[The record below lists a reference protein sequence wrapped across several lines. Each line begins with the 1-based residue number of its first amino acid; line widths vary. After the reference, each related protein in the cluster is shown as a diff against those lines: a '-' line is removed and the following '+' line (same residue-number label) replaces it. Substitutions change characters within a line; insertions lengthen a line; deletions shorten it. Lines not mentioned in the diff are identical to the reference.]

1 MSILVLVC
9 SVRSGMGRTCLT
21 CKDVTSDDFDME
33 LGGSEYESCTDNP
46 GDMECPDGISTCMT
60 GVIIVRYG
68 LESGQN
74 VTFRDEKRACAPEEI
89 LASISPGDQC
99 LNRSVIDSYFSANDP
114 AELYPNDG
122 GMTFHGIVNA
132 TFCVCDSSDR
142 CTPPSPDGEG
152 PPRGSTDTIDTV
164 TQRQVTSAR
173 SGMGRTC
180 LTCKEVT
187 SDDIDMELGE
197 SEYESCIDN
206 PGDMECPDDISTCM
220 TGVINVRYYN
230 RETSQNVTFRDEKRA
245 CAPEEVVGS
254 IPSGDHCVDQTVV
267 ESYFSTNDP
276 AELYS
281 DMGIMEFRGIVDAT
295 FCVCDSG
302 DRCTPPSPSD
312 GQNEGSMGQ
321 GMGRTCLTCKEVTSD
336 DIDMELGESEYESC
350 TDNPGDM
357 ECPDGISTCMTGVI
371 NVRYYN
377 IETGQNVTFRDEKRA
392 CAPEEVVGSTPSG
405 DHCVDQTVVESYFST
420 NDPAELYPDMGI
432 MEFRGIVD
440 ATFCVCDSGDKC
452 TPPSPSDGLNEGSRG
467 QGEGDPRICIEC
479 KEVTSTGDVI
489 HPGETDIVSCSD
501 NPDEMVCSDGIST
514 CMTGI
519 VNVLYVLESGHTITV
534 TDKRRACAPPDVVA
548 SSPSGD
554 VCAPKSVVEDYF
566 SDNPPD
572 ELYPNTEEMTFY
584 GILNATF
591 CLCDSADRCTPP
603 SPEARHV
610 SGGSGSRI
618 GATTPKSSSRSLKA
632 SEVVA
637 FPFIVVILL
646 SVLG

>member
-1 MSILVLVC
+1 MKTLMGIVILVCVL
-9 SVRSGMGRTCLT
+9 RSGMSRTCLT
-21 CKDVTSDDFDME
+21 CKEVTSDDIDME
-33 LGGSEYESCTDNP
+33 LGGSGYESCTDNP

-60 GVIIVRYG
+60 GVIIVGYG
-68 LESGQN
+68 LEPGQN

-89 LASISPGDQC
+89 VASISSGDHC
-99 LNRSVIDSYFSANDP
+99 LNQSVIDSYFSANDP

-132 TFCVCDSSDR
+132 TFCVCDSGDR

-152 PPRGSTDTIDTV
+152 PPKGSPDAGDTV
-164 TQRQVTSAR
+164 TQRHFTSAR

-187 SDDIDMELGE
+187 SDDIDMELSE
-197 SEYESCIDN
+197 SDYESCTDN
-206 PGDMECPDDISTCM
+206 PGEMECPDGISTCM
-220 TGVINVRYYN
+220 AGVINVRYYN
-230 RETSQNVTFRDEKRA
+230 RESGQNVTFRDEKRA
-245 CAPEEVVGS
+245 CAPEEVVAS

-267 ESYFSTNDP
+267 ESYFS
-276 AELYS
+276 S
-281 DMGIMEFRGIVDAT
+281 
-295 FCVCDSG
+295 
-302 DRCTPPSPSD
+302 
-312 GQNEGSMGQ
+312 
-321 GMGRTCLTCKEVTSD
+321 
-336 DIDMELGESEYESC
+336 
-350 TDNPGDM
+350 
-357 ECPDGISTCMTGVI
+357 
-371 NVRYYN
+371 
-377 IETGQNVTFRDEKRA
+377 
-392 CAPEEVVGSTPSG
+392 
-405 DHCVDQTVVESYFST
+405 

-432 MEFRGIVD
+432 MEVRGIVD

-452 TPPSPSDGLNEGSRG
+452 TPPSPSDGQNDGSMG
-467 QGEGDPRICIEC
+467 QGYLRTCIEC

-489 HPGETDIVSCSD
+489 YPGETDIVSCSD
-501 NPDEMVCSDGIST
+501 NPDEMVCADGTST
-514 CMTGI
+514 CMTGV
-519 VNVLYVLESGHTITV
+519 VNVLYVLESGHTVTV

-566 SDNPPD
+566 SDNPPS
-572 ELYPNTEEMTFY
+572 ELYHSTDEMTFY

-618 GATTPKSSSRSLKA
+618 GATTPKSSGRSLRA

-637 FPFIVVILL
+637 CSFLVVILL
-646 SVLG
+646 SVLC